1 MCCWLIIGQEATRHD
16 VAKKVSEAVIQKS
29 IIFFVSIAMEELA
42 RGILSKDIN
51 VLFAVKISHFSV
63 ELKRF
68 GLLMANRIDP

>member
-1 MCCWLIIGQEATRHD
+1 MCCWIIIGQEATRHD
-16 VAKKVSEAVIQKS
+16 VAKKVSEAVIKKS

-51 VLFAVKISHFSV
+51 VLFAVKVSHFSV

-68 GLLMANRIDP
+68 GLLMANRTNP

>member
-1 MCCWLIIGQEATRHD
+1 MCCWIIIGQEATCHD

-51 VLFAVKISHFSV
+51 VLFAVKVSHFSV

-68 GLLMANRIDP
+68 GLLMANRTNP

>member
-1 MCCWLIIGQEATRHD
+1 MCCWIIIGQEAPRHD

-51 VLFAVKISHFSV
+51 VLFAVKVSHFSV

-68 GLLMANRIDP
+68 GLLMANRTNP

>member
-1 MCCWLIIGQEATRHD
+1 MCCWIIIGQEATRHD
-16 VAKKVSEAVIQKS
+16 VAKKVSEAVIQNS

-51 VLFAVKISHFSV
+51 VLFAVRVSHFSV

-68 GLLMANRIDP
+68 GLLMANRTNP

>member
-1 MCCWLIIGQEATRHD
+1 MCCWRIIGQEATRHD
-16 VAKKVSEAVIQKS
+16 VAKKVSEAVIQKR

-51 VLFAVKISHFSV
+51 VLFAVKVSHFSV

-68 GLLMANRIDP
+68 GLLMANRTNP